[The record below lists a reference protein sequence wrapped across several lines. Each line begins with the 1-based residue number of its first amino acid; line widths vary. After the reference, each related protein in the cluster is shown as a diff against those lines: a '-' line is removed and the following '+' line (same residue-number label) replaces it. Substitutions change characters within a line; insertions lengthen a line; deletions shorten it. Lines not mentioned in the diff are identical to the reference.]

1 MSLMLTAPGPRR
13 GATKRRQPGRRRR
26 VPGGARIDRWL
37 DRLVDIAV
45 IVALVVGGVALLLT
59 LLSLSRG

>member
-1 MSLMLTAPGPRR
+1 MSPMPTAHVPRR
-13 GATKRRQPGRRRR
+13 GASKRRQPGRRGRL
-26 VPGGARIDRWL
+26 PGRAHIDRWL

>member
-1 MSLMLTAPGPRR
+1 MSLMPTAHGPRR
-13 GATKRRQPGRRRR
+13 GASKRRQPRRGFR
-26 VPGGARIDRWL
+26 VPGGALFDRWL

-59 LLSLSRG
+59 LLALSRG

>member
-1 MSLMLTAPGPRR
+1 MSLMPTAHGPRR
-13 GATKRRQPGRRRR
+13 GATKRRQPGQRRYL
-26 VPGGARIDRWL
+26 PDGARIDRWL

-59 LLSLSRG
+59 LVSFSRG